1 MKPLFSNLERLEIVS
16 CKMKA
21 SFATEII
28 AITSNIKHFFLHE
41 NSLKIKIRTEWLFQK
56 YPTLNHFG
64 VVSYLRAL
72 PITSFLE
79 LNPNVRWFETNS
91 ANIWENRDSL
101 RASKVALDD
110 LAVQVDCKEYYEKFA
125 DHREITML
133 ASICHLLNELHELGI
148 YKRLRLCVKY
158 DLKQETIDEIAS
170 LNALVKFEVGTLLL
184 NPKDNFAMSALRNI
198 EELHV
203 QKSTEINDIGATADN
218 LVNLKLLYMNEADI
232 NSIMP
237 FIRRARKMEMIKID
251 HPHQY

>member
-1 MKPLFSNLERLEIVS
+1 M
-16 CKMKA
+16 
-21 SFATEII
+21 
-28 AITSNIKHFFLHE
+28 
-41 NSLKIKIRTEWLFQK
+41 
-56 YPTLNHFG
+56 
-64 VVSYLRAL
+64 
-72 PITSFLE
+72 
-79 LNPNVRWFETNS
+79 
-91 ANIWENRDSL
+91 
-101 RASKVALDD
+101 DD
-110 LAVQVDCKEYYEKFA
+110 LAVEIDCKEYYEKFA
-125 DHREITML
+125 DHREITMF

-158 DLKQETIDEIAS
+158 DLKQKTIDEIAS

-184 NPKDNFAMSALRNI
+184 NLKDNFAMSALRNI

-251 HPHQY
+251 QYKAINLAVMNSERLKLPNAKKITLYVGERLFLDTIRRMQKTDLEMIKLQRAVSFESDTDFFKYYC